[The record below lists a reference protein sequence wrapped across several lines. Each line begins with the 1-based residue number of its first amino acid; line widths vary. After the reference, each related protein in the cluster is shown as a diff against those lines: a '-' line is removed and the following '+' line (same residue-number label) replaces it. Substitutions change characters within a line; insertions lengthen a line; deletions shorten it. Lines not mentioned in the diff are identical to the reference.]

1 MYSDKNSFASLNDS
15 LSEEFTVYKQGRVLN
30 EDSIADFERYIQ
42 NVIPPELFNLYFFD
56 GEKIADFFMEDN
68 NGKRIKNAFL
78 TLCGYD
84 VFEIMRKNFK
94 RLSSSAKNSPTLKEY
109 IEAKEKYEL
118 LESENDSLQ
127 RRKDH
132 NSRAISNINSELNLL
147 EKSFKV
153 AGGASDEEM
162 ECLIGSLK
170 EEENNRANWNI
181 EIKRSANDIIPFLMI
196 KPLLLKL
203 RTQLEAERQNEKYSS
218 VFQVLKEKELHQYL
232 ENGYTVAYKVVL
244 KGIQEYL
251 FKKTNDSDEK
261 ILDLSPNQMAI
272 LQVQIDMYSAFN
284 SNTILELKDKVKK
297 SILKSAKIRE
307 KIDNMNV
314 SLYKDYLNK
323 KEQLLTEKQE
333 LVTELHEIELLI
345 YRTEM
350 EFQKAKSIFE
360 KAKVK
365 LKSELKN
372 KSISDVSAKSIIML
386 DELQDVLYQKE
397 IRKVEKN
404 FKAIINTLMYKMNF
418 ISDIQIDDDFNV
430 HLYRYEF
437 YNSKDIVKIIS
448 GRNPEDIEK
457 LWGSAA
463 LKMLRDATK
472 VEDVGDIISV
482 FNNKDCTLMMPI
494 ELNKE
499 TFSNGEKQIY
509 IMALYYSIMMINTNE
524 MPFIIDT
531 PFARIDME
539 HRANISK
546 YFFNKLKG
554 QVFILSTDEEIDA
567 NHLKLLKNKI
577 YTTYLLENKD
587 NQKTVITA
595 NKYFEV

>member
-1 MYSDKNSFASLNDS
+1 
-15 LSEEFTVYKQGRVLN
+15 
-30 EDSIADFERYIQ
+30 
-42 NVIPPELFNLYFFD
+42 
-56 GEKIADFFMEDN
+56 
-68 NGKRIKNAFL
+68 
-78 TLCGYD
+78 
-84 VFEIMRKNFK
+84 MRKNFK